1 MTENTQ
7 PTNLETSTNADIPRK
22 GYMLDANG
30 AEWPTDKVKPIDRDR
45 DRLVKKLANRAKKVS
60 GTIAD
65 FKADAFADIADFV
78 AHSAAQYDHKFR
90 GKKGNMTLFSFDGQ
104 FKIIVARGETRAFDE
119 RLQVAKSMID
129 DCIKTRL
136 KRADKLIQ
144 SIVNDA
150 FQVDKEGKV
159 SIDRIMGLRRIK
171 EDDPQWLEAMEA
183 IADSIKIIGSKRYIR
198 LYERVG
204 ETEQYVP
211 ISLDVAS
218 V

>member
-1 MTENTQ
+1 MNDTQ
-7 PTNLETSTNADIPRK
+7 NSTGTSNVDAPRK

-45 DRLVKKLANRAKKVS
+45 DRLVKSLANRAKKVS
-60 GTIAD
+60 GTISE
-65 FKADAFADIADFV
+65 FKTDAFNEIADFV
-78 AHSAAQYDHKFR
+78 AHSAAQYEHTFR

-104 FKIIVARGETRAFDE
+104 FKIVVARGETRAFDE

-129 DCIKTRL
+129 QCIHKWAMGAN
-136 KRADKLIQ
+136 KNIQ
-144 SIVNDA
+144 AIVNDA

-159 SIDRIMGLRRIK
+159 SVDRIMGLRRVSIDEPEWK
-171 EDDPQWLEAMEA
+171 NAMEA
-183 IADSIKIIGSKRYIR
+183 IADSIQITGSKRYIR

-204 ETEQYVP
+204 ETEHYNP